1 MQAWREIVSS
11 EGKLT
16 GAEGD
21 NGAEG
26 GVGQGFANGGHPEP
40 HCLGSWRDTIAMR
53 SLAVRGVIAVHIA
66 DFSGVFSI
74 ALRATA
80 VLQAPFAGRCDP
92 FDGVVA
98 DCAAVLL

>member
-1 MQAWREIVSS
+1 MSS
-11 EGKLT
+11 ERRLT

-26 GVGQGFANGGHPEP
+26 GVGQGFANGRHPEP
-40 HCLGSWRDTIAMR
+40 HCSGSWRDAIAMR

-66 DFSGVFSI
+66 KFPSVCSI

-80 VLQAPFAGRCDP
+80 ILQVPFAGRCDP
-92 FDGVVA
+92 FEGVVA
-98 DCAAVLL
+98 DFAGVRF